1 MYLVFM
7 NSSPPKYS
15 PKNTDARCAKRRIPA
30 RAETVPANLTLA
42 KIPRR
47 IAGRAFTVRTPRDA
61 SVKGKFQTDEC
72 AGARSA

>member
-7 NSSPPKYS
+7 NSPKYS
-15 PKNTDARCAKRRIPA
+15 PKISMRAVRKGEPPA
-30 RAETVPANLTLA
+30 RAKTVRANLTLA

-47 IAGRAFTVRTPRDA
+47 IAGRPFTVRMPRDA

-72 AGARSA
+72 TRARSA